1 MRSLSRRS
9 EAEAGNSII
18 QPKNDRDKVLLISLF
33 IENKSFLLSHF
44 PENPSKTNDQVEND
58 NRCYQINKHLFSH
71 SFQVL
76 LFNFFINAIPLKRE
90 NSP

>member
-9 EAEAGNSII
+9 EAKAGNPII
-18 QPKNDRDKVLLISLF
+18 HPKNDRDKVLLISIF

-58 NRCYQINKHLFSH
+58 N
-71 SFQVL
+71 
-76 LFNFFINAIPLKRE
+76 
-90 NSP
+90 